1 MAMTNALNY
10 VVEKYIS
17 ELFLYQMQ
25 KQTVSSPAFVNGL
38 IYLHDLK
45 EHLASVQ
52 PREKVAPP
60 ITTREQLMLISA
72 FFGFSKSKLGLI
84 FDVSRQA
91 IYDWYNNVEPVQDH
105 YEKIKRL
112 ADVAFEVDPKPS
124 QQIFHV
130 YANEVREGYERS
142 LFDYLRDDDFDK
154 DTVVRLS
161 RTLYE
166 MSKERWERIDAMPKA
181 KYGQNDPTI
190 LENNLGFFKE
200 ERLGMG

>member
-1 MAMTNALNY
+1 MTNALNY
-10 VVEKYIS
+10 VVEKRIS
-17 ELFLYQMQ
+17 ELFLYQML
-25 KQTVSSPAFVNGL
+25 KQTVSSPTSIHGL
-38 IYLHDLK
+38 HYLNDLK
-45 EHLASVQ
+45 ESLVSV
-52 PREKVAPP
+52 RLKEEADYP
-60 ITTREQLMLISA
+60 ITTRERLMLISA

-91 IYDWYNNVEPVQDH
+91 IYDWFNDVEPVHEH
-105 YEKIKRL
+105 YEKIKHL
-112 ADVAFEVDPKPS
+112 ADVALEVDPKPS

-130 YANEVREGYERS
+130 YANEVREGYEKS
-142 LFDYLRDDDFDK
+142 LFDYLLDDDFDK
-154 DTVVRLS
+154 ETVVKLS

-190 LENNLGFFKE
+190 LDNNLRFFEE

>member
-10 VVEKYIS
+10 VVEKCIS

-38 IYLHDLK
+38 YHLNNLEEPIASVKLK
-45 EHLASVQ
+45 EK
-52 PREKVAPP
+52 EDYP
-60 ITTREQLMLISA
+60 ITTRERLMLIST
-72 FFGFSKSKLGLI
+72 FFGFSKSKLGAI

-91 IYDWYNNVEPVQDH
+91 VYDWFNNIEPVHEH
-105 YEKIKRL
+105 YVKIKRL

-124 QQIFHV
+124 QQIFHI
-130 YANEVREGYERS
+130 YANEVREGYEKS
-142 LFDYLRDDDFDK
+142 LFDYLLDDDFNK
-154 DTVVRLS
+154 DTVVKLS

-190 LENNLGFFKE
+190 LDNNLRFFEE